1 MKFVKFNII
10 LLMYLFFISVSNE
23 NANANINANENANVN
38 ANANINANENANVN
52 ANVNAV
58 EMGIVTGGKAGTYI
72 KIGKDIANLVGKKG
86 IKLNVYPSIGSV
98 GNVFDVYRR
107 KGVQL
112 GIVQSD
118 VLSYMNSS
126 TKDSPTK
133 KDLISKTKM
142 VFPLY
147 NEEIHILTLTKIKS
161 IGGLE
166 GKKVAVGLKGSG
178 TALTSKLIFNI
189 TGINPSQINIG
200 GKDALDK
207 LKKGEIDAMVYVSGY
222 PVKLFSE
229 NISNVHFLNII
240 NKDILEFYPASSIPK
255 NTYPF
260 QAETVETVT
269 VKALLI
275 SYDYQGNR

>member
-1 MKFVKFNII
+1 MKFIKFNII
-10 LLMYLFFISVSNE
+10 LLMYLFFISAS
-23 NANANINANENANVN
+23 
-38 ANANINANENANVN
+38 
-52 ANVNAV
+52 NAV

-72 KIGKDIANLVGKKG
+72 KIGKDIANLVKKKG
-86 IKLNVYPSIGSV
+86 IKLNVYPSVGSV
-98 GNVFDVYRR
+98 GNVFDIYKR

-147 NEEIHILTLTKIKS
+147 NEEIHILALTKIKS
-161 IGGLE
+161 IEELE

-178 TALTSKLIFNI
+178 TALTSKLIFDI
-189 TGINPSQINIG
+189 TGINPSQMNIG

-207 LKKGEIDAMVYVSGY
+207 LKKGEIDAMIYVSGY
-222 PVKLFSE
+222 PIKLFS
-229 NISNVHFLNII
+229 
-240 NKDILEFYPASSIPK
+240 
-255 NTYPF
+255 
-260 QAETVETVT
+260 
-269 VKALLI
+269 
-275 SYDYQGNR
+275 